1 MSSVPVTLS
10 TAAKL
15 SGSRVNLD
23 VSSVSTPLGRG
34 LVSPQ
39 SVSAGALLLRLDPLI
54 SVLDDPL
61 LDKACSTCF
70 VISKSMDDT
79 VGQDLL
85 KCTGCGIMRYCSK
98 VSPKSKAVDNKDMSK
113 KRLENTS
120 FERMQISTIE
130 FKYSTNV
137 TSWRHASRQSL
148 CGR

>member
-15 SGSRVNLD
+15 SGSRVKLD
-23 VSSVSTPLGRG
+23 VSSFSTGRG

-54 SVLDDPL
+54 SVLDDSL

-70 VISKSMDDT
+70 VVAKSMDDT
-79 VGQDLL
+79 AGQDLL

-98 VSPKSKAVDNKDMSK
+98 VSPQSQQTVDN
-113 KRLENTS
+113 
-120 FERMQISTIE
+120 
-130 FKYSTNV
+130 
-137 TSWRHASRQSL
+137 RHVREKIGKHIIRKNANIYN
-148 CGR
+148 